1 MTPAPRP
8 PTSSPGWLRP
18 LLVIGRR
25 VVGTILLIIGIL
37 GWLLPILPG
46 WPFVIPAIVLL
57 GRRDPLLRRMHLMLR
72 VGLRLLRRARHP
84 RIRQFGL
91 RLLDAYQRAR
101 ATVVPAIDATE
112 RALERFLV

>member
-1 MTPAPRP
+1 MIPAPRP
-8 PTSSPGWLRP
+8 PTPPGWLRP

-57 GRRDPLLRRMHLMLR
+57 GRRDPLLRRMHLVLR
-72 VGLRLLRRARHP
+72 LGLRSLRRTRHP
-84 RIRQFGL
+84 RIRRLGL